1 MLVSHVIGGNMSK
14 KEKMDIELRE
24 AYDIINKSNLVIFK
38 WTLSEDIPTDF
49 VSENISHFGYEPEDF
64 YHGELQ
70 DYWAFVYPEDRER
83 VKAELY
89 NARVNGSQNYRNEYR
104 VLCKNG
110 DIKWVEEWVVHE
122 RDIHGNLIQEKG
134 IITDITDKKR
144 AEERIKY
151 LSEHDPL
158 TGLNNRL
165 SFDAKMEEL
174 ERGDVFGLGII
185 IGDVNG
191 LKMINDAFGHK
202 MGDLMLVEVANVMG
216 RVFGEPG
223 DYISRLSGDEFA
235 IITKRRNLDAL
246 IEKIHEECVNLTQ
259 FPFKIDISFGYAIRK
274 RVSQSMDS
282 VFRDADYQMY
292 KNKLRRS
299 KQIKL
304 SMIDSLK
311 KQLESRSFETAKHSE
326 RMGVLAKKV
335 GNQMQI
341 GDSLIDELL
350 LAVSVHDIGMVS
362 IDKSVLDKPGELSY
376 SERVEIMKHC
386 EIGYHLLV
394 ATPSLAGVGEY
405 VLSHHEHYDGSGYPQ
420 GLAGSE
426 IPLIA
431 RIIAVVD
438 SYEAMTHDRPY
449 RAAMSNEEALEE
461 LIRLSGKK
469 YDPNVVFAF
478 VNALN
483 EAN

>member
-1 MLVSHVIGGNMSK
+1 MSK
-14 KEKMDIELRE
+14 KEKMDIELQE

-49 VSENISHFGYEPEDF
+49 VSENISLFGYEPEDF
-64 YHGELQ
+64 YHGALQ
-70 DYWAFVYPEDRER
+70 DYWAFVYHEDRER

-89 NARVNGSQNYRNEYR
+89 GARINGSQNYRNEYR
-104 VLCKNG
+104 VICKNG

-144 AEERIKY
+144 AEEKIKY

-202 MGDLMLVEVANVMG
+202 MGDLMLVEVANVLG
-216 RVFGEPG
+216 RVFSETG

-246 IEKIHEECVNLTQ
+246 IEKVHVECVNLTQ

-274 RVSQSMDS
+274 RISQSMDS

-304 SMIDSLK
+304 SMIESLK

-335 GNQMQI
+335 GAQMQI

-420 GLAGSE
+420 GLSGSE

-438 SYEAMTHDRPY
+438 SFEAMTHDRPY
-449 RAAMSNEEALEE
+449 RAAKTHEAALEE

>member
-1 MLVSHVIGGNMSK
+1 
-14 KEKMDIELRE
+14 MDIELQE

-49 VSENISHFGYEPEDF
+49 VSENIALFGYVPEDF
-64 YHGELQ
+64 YHGALQ
-70 DYWAFVYPEDRER
+70 DYWAFVHHEDRER
-83 VKAELY
+83 VKSALY
-89 NARVNGSQNYRNEYR
+89 EARQSGTVNYKNEYR
-104 VLCKNG
+104 VICKNG

-122 RDIHGNLIQEKG
+122 RDVHGNLIQEKG
-134 IITDITDKKR
+134 IITDITDKKL
-144 AEERIKY
+144 AEEKIKY

-165 SFDAKMEEL
+165 SFDAKMDAL
-174 ERGDVFGLGII
+174 ERGDINSLGII

-202 MGDLMLVEVANVMG
+202 MGDLMLIEVAGVLM
-216 RVFGEPG
+216 RVFDDRE
-223 DYISRLSGDEFA
+223 DYITRLSGDEFA
-235 IITKRRNLDAL
+235 IITKRRNLDVL
-246 IEKIHEECVNLTQ
+246 IEKVHKECSALTQ

-299 KQIKL
+299 KLIKL

-311 KQLESRSFETAKHSE
+311 RQLESRSYETAKHSE
-326 RMGVLAKKV
+326 RMAELAKKV
-335 GNQMQI
+335 GIQMQI

-362 IDKSVLDKPGELSY
+362 IDKSILDKPGTLTY
-376 SERVEIMKHC
+376 TERVEVMKHC

-405 VLSHHEHYDGSGYPQ
+405 VLSHHEHFDGTGYPQ
-420 GLAGSE
+420 GLSGSE
-426 IPLIA
+426 IPLIS

-438 SYEAMTHDRPY
+438 SFEAMTNNRPY
-449 RAAMSNEEALEE
+449 RVAMTHEAALEE

-483 EAN
+483 EAT